1 MVVSFDGMI
10 TYVNAGWE
18 GSSHDLPVLQHS
30 IVEPQFDFP
39 HPSPGTPVCWC
50 NMCSV
55 LSPIMWSSLNDMLS
69 ICAQGST
76 IWWTPHI
83 QIRLGT

>member
-10 TYVNAGWE
+10 TYVNTNWE

-30 IVEPQFDFP
+30 IVEPKFDFP
-39 HPSPGTPVCWC
+39 HPSLGTPVSWY

-55 LSPIMWSSLNDMLS
+55 LSPIMWSSLNAIFS
-69 ICAQGST
+69 IGAQGSS
-76 IWWTPHI
+76 IWWIPHI
-83 QIRLGT
+83 QM